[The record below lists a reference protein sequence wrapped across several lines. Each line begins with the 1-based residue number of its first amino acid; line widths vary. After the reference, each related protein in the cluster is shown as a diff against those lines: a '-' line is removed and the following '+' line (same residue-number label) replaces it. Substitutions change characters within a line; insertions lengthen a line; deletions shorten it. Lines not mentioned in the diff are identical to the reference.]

1 MKTVLVVED
10 EFLVA
15 LDMQTILTDAGFLV
29 IGPAGGVD
37 EAIRLLDQQ
46 RPDAA
51 LLDNNLN
58 GHSVAPV
65 AAVLGDRGVPFA
77 FVTGND
83 RDSLPASFM
92 NAPVVRKPFDP
103 ARLIDMTRRLTT

>member
-10 EFLVA
+10 EFLVS
-15 LDMQTILTDAGFLV
+15 LDMQTILMDAGFQVL
-29 IGPAGGVD
+29 GPAGGVD
-37 EAIRLLDQQ
+37 EAIGLIDRQ

-58 GHSVAPV
+58 GHSVGPV

-83 RDSLPASFM
+83 RESLPPKFVG
-92 NAPVVRKPFDP
+92 APGTQAVRSR
-103 ARLIDMTRRLTT
+103 ATG